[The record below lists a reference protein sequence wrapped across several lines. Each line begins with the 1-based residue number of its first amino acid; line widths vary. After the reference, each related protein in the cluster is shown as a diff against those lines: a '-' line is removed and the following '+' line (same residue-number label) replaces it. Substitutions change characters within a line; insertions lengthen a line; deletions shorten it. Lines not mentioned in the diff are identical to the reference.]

1 MDDFERDQKLR
12 ETIDMKI
19 EKIVLS
25 LGISRSSVHFIE
37 NYKVDQI
44 QDEEDERIMAEDQR
58 NSLSINYRALK
69 LLHECTQQAESFLTS
84 NLK

>member
-37 NYKVDQI
+37 NYKIDQI
-44 QDEEDERIMAEDQR
+44 VDDEDERIMAEDQR

-69 LLHECTQQAESFLTS
+69 LLHECT
-84 NLK
+84 

>member
-1 MDDFERDQKLR
+1 MDDIERDQKLR

-37 NYKVDQI
+37 NYKVD
-44 QDEEDERIMAEDQR
+44 
-58 NSLSINYRALK
+58 
-69 LLHECTQQAESFLTS
+69 
-84 NLK
+84 